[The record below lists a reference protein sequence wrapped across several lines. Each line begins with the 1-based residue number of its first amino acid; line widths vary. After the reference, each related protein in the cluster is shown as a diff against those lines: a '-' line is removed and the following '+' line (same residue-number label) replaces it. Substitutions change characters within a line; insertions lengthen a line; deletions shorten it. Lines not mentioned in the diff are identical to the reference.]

1 MNQEKVFYISYYEKG
16 NIIIKQEEFILEE
29 KQDFTPSLK
38 LVEKLFLEKKNNRN
52 IIVISIDTEKINGE
66 TINQL
71 KLNGEIRNTFRRTE

>member
-1 MNQEKVFYISYYEKG
+1 MKEEKLFYISYYEKG

-52 IIVISIDTEKINGE
+52 IIVISIDTEKINY
-66 TINQL
+66 
-71 KLNGEIRNTFRRTE
+71 

>member
-1 MNQEKVFYISYYEKG
+1 MKEEKLFYISYYEKG

-52 IIVISIDTEKINGE
+52 IIVISIDTEKINY
-66 TINQL
+66 
-71 KLNGEIRNTFRRTE
+71 K